1 MTNAQTSKRPR
12 MPRKEV
18 VRLGKEIYRRDI
30 LPKVKDG
37 HFGEFVAIDVAT
49 GDWEISERELD
60 ALDRLRER
68 RPEAV
73 DVTSQRVGFRSPVSF
88 GGSSRSPI
96 Q

>member
-1 MTNAQTSKRPR
+1 MVNAQTSARQR

-18 VRLGKEIYRRDI
+18 IRLGKEIYRRDI
-30 LPKVKDG
+30 LPQVKDE
-37 HFGEFVAIDVAT
+37 HFGEFVVIDVAT

-60 ALDRLRER
+60 AVDRLRER
-68 RPEAV
+68 RPNAV

-88 GGSSRSPI
+88 GGSSRRLI